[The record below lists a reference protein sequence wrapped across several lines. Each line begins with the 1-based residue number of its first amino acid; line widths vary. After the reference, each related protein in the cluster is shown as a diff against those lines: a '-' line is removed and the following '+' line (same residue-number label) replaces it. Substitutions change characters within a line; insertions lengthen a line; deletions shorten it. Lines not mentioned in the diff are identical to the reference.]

1 MLLLKI
7 SLIMTFLL
15 AILIGLVS
23 FFTLYLAVFAVAAMM
38 GKKTKIAP
46 KNEKK
51 RRFAVFLPAYKED
64 AVIVASAQ
72 NALQQQYPAELME
85 VIVIADGL
93 KAETLQALKE
103 LPIQTVEVQ
112 FETSTKSKALNAAMK
127 FLSSKYTENYFDVA
141 LVLDADNHL
150 EPQFL
155 RKINAAFDQGWRV
168 VQGHRTAKNTDTTTA
183 LLDAV
188 SEEIN
193 NHIFRLG
200 HRALG
205 LSCALIG
212 SGMAFEYPLF
222 KSLMADIQTTGGFD
236 KELEM
241 RLLSQKIGVEYVE
254 DAYCYDEKVRNAE
267 VFERQRTRWI
277 AAQIKYLK
285 HNFGA
290 GVQAFLRGNFDYAD
304 KVFQTLIPPRILLL
318 GVSGMVWLLALLS
331 QTFLLFS
338 TLQIVVL
345 GATLVVAIPAS
356 LRAQIGWKE
365 LESLPKLF
373 FKFLVSFTK
382 IKEAQKKFIH
392 TPHG

>member
-1 MLLLKI
+1 
-7 SLIMTFLL
+7 MTFLL

-23 FFTLYLAVFAVAAMM
+23 FFTLYLAVFAVAGIM
-38 GKKTKIAP
+38 GKKPKIAP

-64 AVIVASAQ
+64 AVIVPAAQ
-72 NALQQQYPAELME
+72 NALMQAYPAELFE

-93 KAETLQALKE
+93 KAETLQALKA

-127 FLSSKYTENYFDVA
+127 FLSSKYDENYFDVA

-155 RKINAAFDQGWRV
+155 SKINVAFDQGWRV

-183 LLDAV
+183 LLDAI

-205 LSCALIG
+205 FSCALIG
-212 SGMAFEYPLF
+212 SGMAFEYSLF
-222 KSLMADIQTTGGFD
+222 KSLMAEIQTTGGFD

-241 RLLSQKIGVEYVE
+241 RLLSQYIKMEYVE

-285 HNFGA
+285 HNFWA
-290 GVQAFLRGNFDYAD
+290 GIRALFQGNFDYAD
-304 KVFQTLIPPRILLL
+304 KVFQTFIPPRILLL
-318 GVSGMVWLLALLS
+318 GFSGMVWLLALLS
-331 QTFLLFS
+331 QTLLLFS

-345 GATLVVAIPAS
+345 GATLVMAIPAT

>member
-1 MLLLKI
+1 
-7 SLIMTFLL
+7 MTFLL

-23 FFTLYLAVFAVAAMM
+23 FFTLYLAVFALAGKL
-38 GKKTKIAP
+38 GKKSKIAP

-51 RRFAVFLPAYKED
+51 RRFAVFFPAYKED
-64 AVIVASAQ
+64 AVIVSAAQ
-72 NALQQQYPAELME
+72 NALTQAYPADLFE

-93 KAETLQALKE
+93 KAETLQALKA

-112 FETSTKSKALNAAMK
+112 FETSTKSKALNAAMQ
-127 FLSSKYTENYFDVA
+127 FLSSKYDENYFDVA

-155 RKINAAFDQGWRV
+155 SKINAAFDQGWRV

-205 LSCALIG
+205 FSCALIG

-241 RLLSQKIGVEYVE
+241 RLLSQNIKMEYVE

-285 HNFGA
+285 HNFWA
-290 GVQAFLRGNFDYAD
+290 GVRAFFQGNFDYAD

-318 GVSGMVWLLALLS
+318 GFSGIVWLLALLS
-331 QTFLLFS
+331 QTLLLLS

-345 GATLVVAIPAS
+345 GTTLVMAIPAT